1 MLHQHIHHGYI
12 EAIIDRRTPRPARL
26 LQLAEL
32 KARRRGRRA
41 A

>member
-1 MLHQHIHHGYI
+1 MLHQHMHHSYI
-12 EAIIDRRTPRPARL
+12 EAIIDRRTPRPEWL
-26 LQLAEL
+26 LELAER